1 MNIWAD
7 PLTEKNDKFLNAL
20 EDMFDSIE
28 TINIFK
34 PHLKKMKPVF
44 YEAQRSVKKHVANV
58 SNIADLEQKDEWNI
72 FDILENM

>member
-7 PLTEKNDKFLNAL
+7 PLTEKDDKFLNAL

-44 YEAQRSVKKHVANV
+44 YEA
-58 SNIADLEQKDEWNI
+58 
-72 FDILENM
+72 